1 VAADARFGKAL
12 RERPSFTLGVE
23 EEFQIVDPETFEL
36 KSNTRLFDAGQEGL
50 TDEMR
55 RELHAPVIEVGTPI
69 CANIQEVRR
78 ELTRL
83 RGEVIGL
90 ARQHGARI
98 ASAGTHPFTHWS
110 NVSITEGSSHYDSLI
125 EDLQLVARANLIFG
139 LHVHVGVE
147 DDEARIA
154 IMNGVRYFLPHIFAL
169 SVNSPFWTGM
179 DTGWKSYRSKVFERF
194 PRTGL
199 PDYFGS
205 WGAYEEFVN
214 TLIVTGC
221 IADGK
226 KIWWDVRAHPYYPT
240 LEYRICDAQ
249 MRVDEAVCL
258 AAFFQAVTYKLWK
271 LYDANLGWRLYRRSL
286 INENKWRAA
295 RFGLDGKLIDLG
307 KKIEVPTEHLLI
319 ELLEFVDDVVSE
331 LGVRDEILYVHEILR
346 RRTGADRQLA
356 VYKESE
362 SLQAVVSYIISET
375 EAGVPV
381 G

>member
-1 VAADARFGKAL
+1 MAAGARFGAAL
-12 RERPSFTLGVE
+12 RSRPSFTLGVE
-23 EEFQIVDPETFEL
+23 EEYQIIDPETFEL
-36 KSNTRLFDAGQEGL
+36 KSNTGGMFDEGQARLKE
-50 TDEMR
+50 EMK
-55 RELHAPVIEVGTPI
+55 RELHAPVVEIGTPI
-69 CANIQEVRR
+69 CADIGEVRR

-83 RGEVIGL
+83 RGEMIGL
-90 ARQHGARI
+90 ARQHGLRI

-110 NVSITEGSSHYDSLI
+110 NVAITRSSHYDSLI

-169 SVNSPFWTGM
+169 SVNSPFWTGIN
-179 DTGWKSYRSKVFERF
+179 TGWKSYRSKVFERF

-205 WGAYEEFVN
+205 WGAYTEFVN
-214 TLIVTGC
+214 TLIATGC

-249 MRVDEAVCL
+249 MRVDEAICL

-331 LGVRDEILYVHEILR
+331 LGVREEILYVHEILR

-356 VYKESE
+356 VYEESK
-362 SLQAVVSYIISET
+362 SLQAVVAYMIGET
-375 EAGVPV
+375 EAGIPV

>member
-1 VAADARFGKAL
+1 L
-12 RERPSFTLGVE
+12 RARPSFTLGVE
-23 EEFQIVDPETFEL
+23 EEFQIVDPQTFEL
-36 KSNTRLFDAGQEGL
+36 KSNTGGLFDAGQARL

-69 CANIQEVRR
+69 CANVQEVRR

-83 RGEVIGL
+83 RGEVIAL
-90 ARQHGARI
+90 ARQHGFRI

-154 IMNGVRYFLPHIFAL
+154 IMNSVRYFLPHIFAL
-169 SVNSPFWTGM
+169 SVNSPFWIGL
-179 DTGWKSYRSKVFERF
+179 DTGWKSYRAKVFERF

-205 WGAYEEFVN
+205 WGAYKEFVN
-214 TLIVTGC
+214 TLITTGC
-221 IADGK
+221 ITDGK

-362 SLQAVVSYIISET
+362 SLQAVVAYIISET
-375 EAGVPV
+375 EAGIPV
-381 G
+381 A

>member
-1 VAADARFGKAL
+1 MSL
-12 RERPSFTLGVE
+12 RPTFTLGVE
-23 EEFQIVDPETFEL
+23 EEFQIIDPETFEL
-36 KSNTRLFDAGQEGL
+36 KSNTGGLFAEGQARLKE
-50 TDEMR
+50 EMK
-55 RELHAPVIEVGTPI
+55 RELHAPVIEIGTPI
-69 CANIQEVRR
+69 CANIQEVRH

-90 ARQHGARI
+90 TRHHGLRI

-110 NVSITEGSSHYDSLI
+110 NVSITEGSTHYDRLI

-147 DDEARIA
+147 DNEARIA

-169 SVNSPFWTGM
+169 SVNSPFWTGIN
-179 DTGWKSYRSKVFERF
+179 TGWKSYRSKVFERF
-194 PRTGL
+194 PRTGI

-214 TLIVTGC
+214 TLIATGC
-221 IADGK
+221 ITDGK
-226 KIWWDVRAHPYYPT
+226 KIWWDVRAHPYFPT

-249 MRVDEAVCL
+249 MRIDETVCL

-307 KKIEVPTEHLLI
+307 KRSEVPTEHLLI

-331 LGVRDEILYVHEILR
+331 LGVREEILYVHEILR

-356 VYKESE
+356 VYEETK
-362 SLQAVVSYIISET
+362 SLQAVVAYTIEET
-375 EAGVPV
+375 EAGIV
-381 G
+381 